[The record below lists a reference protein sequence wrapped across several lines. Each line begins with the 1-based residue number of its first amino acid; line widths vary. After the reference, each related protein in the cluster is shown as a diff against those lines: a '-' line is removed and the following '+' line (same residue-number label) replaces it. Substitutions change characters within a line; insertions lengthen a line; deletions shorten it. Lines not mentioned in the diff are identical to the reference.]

1 MLSSSL
7 DFVPLINS
15 SLQSITTTESLCSRE
30 QASQGRDGQPPPC
43 RRSPVKLLKFWQ
55 DKLAIWWILVR
66 QEACYI
72 NGPLLLLLSLLWRA
86 WAANPLPLKA
96 ARRLRFD

>member
-55 DKLAIWWILVR
+55 DKLAIWVDTGAAR
-66 QEACYI
+66 
-72 NGPLLLLLSLLWRA
+72 SLLPQWSSSPA
-86 WAANPLPLKA
+86 SEPPLEGMGGKPIA
-96 ARRLRFD
+96 S